1 MAEDLTATSS
11 QQAEGMVLYY
21 EEELSHKEAEIKDLR
36 IKSKELESS
45 LRDLQMSFIGKEERY
60 SDELDSLRNRI
71 TTLQRMTTKEGENL
85 EYLKNVVLTYM
96 LTSAAAEREHM
107 LKAIAAVLSFSIEE
121 LTKVRHYN
129 ASWWWNEKAN
139 KNNSGATAHD
149 MMNQRHNNT

>member
-1 MAEDLTATSS
+1 MAEDLTATAS

-36 IKSKELESS
+36 GKSRMLESS
-45 LRDLQMSFIGKEERY
+45 LRDLQMSFIGKEEKY
-60 SDELDSLRNRI
+60 TDELEMLRSRI
-71 TTLQRMTTKEGENL
+71 STLQRMTTKEGENL

-107 LKAIAAVLSFSIEE
+107 LKAIAAVLSFSKDE

-129 ASWWWNEKAN
+129 ASWWWNEKAS
-139 KNNSGATAHD
+139 KNASGAVGNEMTS
-149 MMNQRHNNT
+149 